1 MVNYATEADLQNETG
16 VDTSDFAKKA
26 DLKSNADKLDIQK
39 LKNVLI
45 GLKNWKVKWINWKIG
60 KTETT
65 PVDLNKLKKFKGLKI

>member
-26 DLKSNADKLDIQK
+26 DLKSNVGKLDIQK

-45 GLKNWKVKWINWKIG
+45 GLIKLKSKVDKLKNW
-60 KTETT
+60 
-65 PVDLNKLKKFKGLKI
+65 